1 MGKISEF
8 KRSGC
13 NSRLSSVIQIHSQ
26 KQKIKNPHRK
36 THFSQ
41 WRLTRWL
48 FFWPSLHCPF
58 WSCRQPVVQL
68 LEVESKIGEDLA
80 IARLIKVRTQEQPVT
95 TARKAVVTRGGGS
108 GDGHVTADVV
118 TSQLNTLKQQ
128 NLDGTEYALNGI
140 KVHRHQGTELN
151 MDFELRTTEHNF
163 NLLPAKR

>member
-58 WSCRQPVVQL
+58 WSCRKPVVQL
-68 LEVESKIGEDLA
+68 LEVEAKIGEDLA
-80 IARLIKVRTQEQPVT
+80 HARFIKVLKQEQSGT
-95 TARKAVVTRGGGS
+95 TAIKEVLQRDGGKLDGAVTV
-108 GDGHVTADVV
+108 DVV
-118 TSQLNTLKQQ
+118 TSQLDSLKQQ
-128 NLDGTEYALNGI
+128 NHPQT
-140 KVHRHQGTELN
+140 
-151 MDFELRTTEHNF
+151 
-163 NLLPAKR
+163 